1 MNNPL
6 KPNIA
11 KAPEAPAAPE
21 VVSYTS
27 HPIENFA
34 VGNYK
39 FEKGLLTLAADDA
52 EAFDKLLATLP
63 PQEANRVK
71 KLDVQA
77 AELLVKQLLENQRAA
92 ATQVTDSSTGERA
105 TPVVGTGKLE
115 DSNPPAGE

>member
-6 KPNIA
+6 KTPAA
-11 KAPEAPAAPE
+11 KAEETLTPGP
-21 VVSYTS
+21 VSYSS
-27 HPIENFA
+27 HPIENLSIGA
-34 VGNYK
+34 YR
-39 FEKGLLTLAADDA
+39 FEKGLLTLTGD
-52 EAFDKLLATLP
+52 EIEVFDNLLATLP

-71 KLDVQA
+71 KLDVAA
-77 AELLVKQLLENQRAA
+77 AEDLVRKMLENQRAA